1 MITKEDIARGKALCA
16 AASKGPWRRCK
27 AGENC
32 QCGIVW
38 AGDESGMVASV
49 PCSENDVGGPIAE
62 EPHRLANWRLIA
74 EARTLLPAALDH
86 AEDMDRRIEALLEA
100 ARRHESG
107 EIRVDADSKLPP
119 AVSRALDNTAAS
131 VLRLAVKILRGGQ

>member
-1 MITKEDIARGKALCA
+1 MITKEEIARGKALCA

-62 EPHRLANWRLIA
+62 EPHRLANWVLIA

-86 AEDMDRRIEALLEA
+86 AEDMDRRVEALCEFA
-100 ARRHESG
+100 SERRTPYSFSEYN
-107 EIRVDADSKLPP
+107 DAYNNGIQD
-119 AVSRALDNTAAS
+119 AL
-131 VLRLAVKILRGGQ
+131 KILRGGQ